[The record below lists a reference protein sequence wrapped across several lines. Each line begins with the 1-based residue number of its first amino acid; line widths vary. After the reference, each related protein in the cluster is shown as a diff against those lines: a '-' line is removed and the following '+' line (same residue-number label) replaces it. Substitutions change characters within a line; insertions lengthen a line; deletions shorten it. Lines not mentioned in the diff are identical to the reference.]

1 MPLNFSGPSS
11 RPITLGDNYRLYKRS
26 ILPIIPV
33 VDSVVLEEGEV
44 AEPVEPVEAKP
55 VLKETQDGG
64 KEELNVKRKT
74 TPKEESSPGG
84 ESSKKQRKEESV
96 DQSAG
101 QGSDIAEKSGTSAGS
116 ETSAVPSE
124 GDGDEPKVGDEGKRV
139 HVEPE
144 RDHPKQETEEK
155 SDGSKL

>member
-11 RPITLGDNYRLYKRS
+11 RPITLGDNYRLYKQS
-26 ILPIIPV
+26 IIPIIPV

-44 AEPVEPVEAKP
+44 AEPIEAEPVVENA
-55 VLKETQDGG
+55 QNDGQ
-64 KEELNVKRKT
+64 EELDVKRKT
-74 TPKEESSPGG
+74 SPTEESDPGG
-84 ESSKKQRKEESV
+84 ESNKKLKKENSV

-101 QGSDIAEKSGTSAGS
+101 QGSDLVEKSGTSTGS
-116 ETSAVPSE
+116 ETPAVSSK

-139 HVEPE
+139 QAEPE
-144 RDHPKQETEEK
+144 RDHPKQETKEK